1 MITADEIKK
10 LAHLAR
16 IEVTEEEV
24 AEYAKDFES
33 ILGYVD
39 QINNVNVSDVEGEQ
53 VQINMV
59 RDDEHPHE
67 SGQYVENLLADA
79 PDAQDGFY
87 KVPKIL

>member
-24 AEYAKDFES
+24 VQYAQDLES

-39 QINNVNVSDVEGEQ
+39 QINNVDVSSVDSAPL
-53 VQINMV
+53 QINSF
-59 RDDEHPHE
+59 RLDGNPHE
-67 SGQYVENLLADA
+67 SGQYIEPLLADA
-79 PDAQDGFY
+79 PASQDGFY

>member
-1 MITADEIKK
+1 MTTDEVKK

-16 IEVTEEEV
+16 IELSE
-24 AEYAKDFES
+24 AEIQAFSKDLES

-39 QINNVNVSDVEGEQ
+39 QISQADVSDIVPNYLETNIAR
-53 VQINMV
+53 VDADPN
-59 RDDEHPHE
+59 P
-67 SGQYVENLLADA
+67 SGMYAEKMLADA

>member
-16 IEVTEEEV
+16 IEVTEDEIV
-24 AEYAKDFES
+24 GYAKDFEA

-39 QINNVNVSDVEGEQ
+39 QINNVVIPDMATAHPHYN
-53 VQINMV
+53 IA

-67 SGQYVENLLADA
+67 SGQYVERLLADA
-79 PDAQDGFY
+79 PASQDGFY
-87 KVPKIL
+87 QMPKIL